1 MDAMTTVLPSV
12 DSPAVT
18 ARRTLG
24 GQVARFAVVGVL
36 CTGVHLGLFTVFH
49 SWWDSQLAN
58 VAALVLAGA
67 GNWVRQQLQ
76 ALGVF
81 LLTWAATSGGLALLE
96 TAWPTAPLVVKVLAL
111 AALTAVS
118 TVVRFVAMR
127 RWIFAGG
134 HDPAVGFRHRTC
146 AYLCD
151 ASPPNRT
158 TAGASAHGIPKGPS
172 QATGGAAAGP
182 KPGRLSGRTNHT
194 KGQPQVARTASIWM
208 RCRMFTTPSARFDA
222 KGEPSP

>member
-1 MDAMTTVLPSV
+1 MDATTTVLPTV

-58 VAALVLAGA
+58 VAALVLATVVNTTLNKSWTFRGAGA

-134 HDPAVGFRHRTC
+134 HDPGPLPGRPIRTGARTNNDGGDLPEEITTVDARAEAAGFEPAREV
-146 AYLCD
+146 
-151 ASPPNRT
+151 PPNPLSRR
-158 TAGASAHGIPKGPS
+158 AH
-172 QATGGAAAGP
+172 
-182 KPGRLSGRTNHT
+182 
-194 KGQPQVARTASIWM
+194 
-208 RCRMFTTPSARFDA
+208 
-222 KGEPSP
+222 